1 MVDYAMIMPWWI
13 ELIEFGYQWSKHTES
28 YLSGDMNI
36 IQIGP
41 QTLDTQWFENDSISQ
56 FQ

>member
-36 IQIGP
+36 IQISP
-41 QTLDTQWFENDSISQ
+41 QTLDTQWFENDSI
-56 FQ
+56 